1 MWKTLDFN
9 PLYEVNTEGQVR
21 KIQNNYYPKF
31 YKDKDGYLSCSL
43 TNGKGEK
50 KKYRVHRLIALAFI
64 PNPENKPEVNHL
76 NSIRDD
82 NRVEN
87 LEWSTRQENEKHAYR
102 DGRHA
107 ELRKKAKQNLL
118 QYAVQ
123 VIKTPVR
130 QLSLDDKEIA
140 IYESLTEAERQ
151 TGINHRN
158 ISLVCQGKRK
168 TAGGFKW
175 EKVQMFNDQA

>member
-9 PLYEVNTEGQVR
+9 PLYEVSTDGQVR
-21 KIQNNYYPKF
+21 KIENNYYPKF
-31 YKDKDGYLSCSL
+31 CKDKDGYLSCSL
-43 TNGKGEK
+43 NNGDGTKT
-50 KKYRVHRLIALAFI
+50 KYRVHRLIAMAFI
-64 PNPENKPEVNHL
+64 PNPENKAEVNHL

-87 LEWSTRQENEKHAYR
+87 LEWCTRQENEQHAYR
-102 DGRHA
+102 DNRHP
-107 ELRKKAKQNLL
+107 ELRQKARENLL
-118 QYAVQ
+118 KYAVQ
-123 VIKTPVR
+123 AIKTPVC
-130 QLSLDDKEIA
+130 QMDLEGNEINV
-140 IYESLTEAERQ
+140 YESLTEAERQ

-175 EKVQMFNDQA
+175 KKV